1 MNVASVTAARLVQSF
16 GDRRAQIEA
25 ALALGASPRQ
35 CTASVMRRP
44 VRLAKVPLVD
54 STKTMPIVLLP
65 GATTGMILAGADPHA
80 GGRRVHA
87 AGGGLAGP
95 LSSSRDRPRAPVY
108 GADAVAAAERRPRPA
123 VALPRTQKGREALR
137 PPAPLPCFGQSPT
150 YQITSDGSRA
160 KCPEQASQQA

>member
-1 MNVASVTAARLVQSF
+1 MNVASVTAVRLVQSF

-54 STKTMPIVLLP
+54 STKTMPIVFLP
-65 GATTGMILAGADPHA
+65 CAMTGMILAGADPHA

-95 LSSSRDRPRAPVY
+95 LSSSRGPPGAGSRRRCSCGGWRPDEALVGQTYAGPHC
-108 GADAVAAAERRPRPA
+108 AAGQFCEL
-123 VALPRTQKGREALR
+123 LPRR
-137 PPAPLPCFGQSPT
+137 S
-150 YQITSDGSRA
+150 
-160 KCPEQASQQA
+160 